1 MQLALERI
9 GNIPID
15 AVQVYT
21 DGSRDDYYRSGSGI
35 YIKSLDHFLRIQR
48 RNPDGCSVF
57 RSELRAIDEALGSLR
72 SLPNGK
78 DIWILFDSRSAIQH
92 LSNWKSVRDNVG
104 VSILS
109 KLKRLFT
116 SHQIHLQ
123 WIPSDVDLEGNEIA
137 DTLAKA
143 GACES
148 TIGMECC
155 RPGGSM
161 AHSFTR
167 HIQNLLARFRS
178 AHLKT
183 MKFSEACKSF
193 KMCTSCSSEPA
204 SPAHILE
211 CLGLTKQDLA
221 DDPMLVLDFADQ
233 WGRATTFRF
242 VLYENFNYYR
252 IVSQKL

>member
-9 GNIPID
+9 GDIPID

-35 YIKSLDHFLRIQR
+35 YIKSQDHFLRIQR

-57 RSELRAIDEALGSLR
+57 RSELRAIDEAFGSLT

-78 DIWILFDSRSAIQH
+78 DIWYCLIVEMQYSTCPIGKVTKHQNK
-92 LSNWKSVRDNVG
+92 SNW
-104 VSILS
+104 I
-109 KLKRLFT
+109 
-116 SHQIHLQ
+116 
-123 WIPSDVDLEGNEIA
+123 IPPEHHWY
-137 DTLAKA
+137 
-143 GACES
+143 
-148 TIGMECC
+148 ECS
-155 RPGGSM
+155 RPRGSM

-167 HIQNLLARFRS
+167 QIQTLLARFRS

-183 MKFSEACKSF
+183 MKFSEGCKSF
-193 KMCTSCSSEPA
+193 KMCTNCSSEPT

-242 VLYENFNYYR
+242 VLYENFNCYR